1 MFCSNCG
8 NKLDDNTKFCPNCGS
23 PVGTVTQSNPASNPA
38 SNATVEGAAAPTIPN
53 YPMEVNGVMI
63 NAAEVAYNTR
73 LFEKTGLMK
82 TSDTVDELIKLT
94 GISSWKGTSV
104 ALKMYDNNQL
114 REIVEQY
121 RLGHAVTVNVSVNE
135 DDGQLRCPK
144 CHSNQIEID
153 KQGFSA
159 GKALVGGIL
168 TGGVGLVA
176 GFHGKNKRKG
186 KCLHCGHT
194 WNI

>member
-8 NKLDDNTKFCPNCGS
+8 NKLDDNAKFCPNCGS
-23 PVGTVTQSNPASNPA
+23 PVRTVTQSNPA

-121 RLGHAVTVNVSVNE
+121 KLGHAVTVNVSVNE

-168 TGGVGLVA
+168 TGGIGLVA

>member
-8 NKLDDNTKFCPNCGS
+8 NKLDDNAKFCPNCGS
-23 PVGTVTQSNPASNPA
+23 PVGTVPQSNPA
-38 SNATVEGAAAPTIPN
+38 SNATVEGAVAPTIPN

>member
-8 NKLDDNTKFCPNCGS
+8 NKLDDNAKFCPNCGS
-23 PVGTVTQSNPASNPA
+23 PVGTVTQGNQT
-38 SNATVEGAAAPTIPN
+38 SNATTEEAAAPTIPN

-73 LFEKTGLMK
+73 LFEKTGLLK
-82 TSDTVDELIKLT
+82 TSDTVDELTKLT

-104 ALKMYDNNQL
+104 ALEMYNNNQL
-114 REIVEQY
+114 REVVKQY

-168 TGGVGLVA
+168 TGGIGLVA

>member
-8 NKLDDNTKFCPNCGS
+8 NKLDDSAKFCPNCGS
-23 PVGTVTQSNPASNPA
+23 PVGTVTQSNPT

>member
-1 MFCSNCG
+1 MFCINCG
-8 NKLDDNTKFCPNCGS
+8 NKLDDNAKFCPNCG
-23 PVGTVTQSNPASNPA
+23 
-38 SNATVEGAAAPTIPN
+38 APTGQTANASIKKENQETSAVPN
-53 YPMEVNGVMI
+53 YPMEVNGVII
-63 NAAEVAYNTR
+63 NAVEVAYKTR

-82 TSDTVDELIKLT
+82 TSETVDELCDIT
-94 GISSWKGTSV
+94 GINTWKATNV
-104 ALKMYDNNQL
+104 ALEMYNNNEL

-121 RLGHAVTVNVSVNE
+121 RLGHPVTVNININE
-135 DDGQLRCPK
+135 NDGQIRCPK

-168 TGGVGLVA
+168 TGGIGLVA

-194 WNI
+194 WDI

>member
-8 NKLDDNTKFCPNCGS
+8 NKLDDNAKFCSNCGS
-23 PVGTVTQSNPASNPA
+23 PVGTVTQGNQT
-38 SNATVEGAAAPTIPN
+38 SNATTEEAAAPTIPN

-73 LFEKTGLMK
+73 LFEKTGLLK
-82 TSDTVDELIKLT
+82 TSDTVDELTKLT

-104 ALKMYDNNQL
+104 ALEMYNNNQL
-114 REIVEQY
+114 REVVEQY
-121 RLGHAVTVNVSVNE
+121 KLGHAVTVNVSVNE

-168 TGGVGLVA
+168 TGGIGLVA

-194 WNI
+194 WDI

>member
-8 NKLDDNTKFCPNCGS
+8 NKLDDNAKFCPNCGS
-23 PVGTVTQSNPASNPA
+23 PVGTVTQSNPASN
-38 SNATVEGAAAPTIPN
+38 STVEGAAAPTIPN

-153 KQGFSA
+153 KQGFSG
-159 GKALVGGIL
+159 GKALVGGLL
-168 TGGVGLVA
+168 TGGIGLVA